1 MTNLLVKWFIKDNQ
15 NIQNSKVRENY
26 GKLGGIVGIII
37 NCLLFAG
44 KFLVGTLF
52 QSVSIVADAVN
63 NLSDAGSSVI
73 SLVSFKLSNKPADRK
88 HPFGHARMEYIA
100 SLVVAFLILMLGFE
114 LVRSSVDKIF
124 RPDAI
129 RFSYIT
135 VAVLV
140 ISIFAK
146 LWLYLFNRKLGK
158 KIDSTV
164 MQATAAD
171 SLSDVAATS
180 GVLISTIV
188 SPLLHFQLD
197 GYMGVAVAVFIIISG
212 INILRDTMD
221 HLLGQAPDAAFIESV
236 NSYIMKYDGILGTHD
251 LMVHS
256 YGPQR
261 CFASVHAEVDA
272 GEDILKSH
280 DIIDNIERDIE
291 TDMGIH
297 LVIHLDPIV
306 TGDETVNELRDF
318 TQKIV
323 KKIDPVL
330 SIHDFR
336 VVIGNTHS
344 NLIFDIVV
352 PFEFSMGDDEIIS
365 AVKEKIAQR
374 DQTLY
379 AVITLDRS

>member
-1 MTNLLVKWFIKDNQ
+1 
-15 NIQNSKVRENY
+15 
-26 GKLGGIVGIII
+26 
-37 NCLLFAG
+37 
-44 KFLVGTLF
+44 
-52 QSVSIVADAVN
+52 
-63 NLSDAGSSVI
+63 
-73 SLVSFKLSNKPADRK
+73 
-88 HPFGHARMEYIA
+88 
-100 SLVVAFLILMLGFE
+100 MLGFE

-140 ISIFAK
+140 ISILAK
-146 LWLYLFNRKLGK
+146 LWLFLFNRKLGK

-188 SPLLHFQLD
+188 SPLLYFQLD

-323 KKIDPVL
+323 KKNRPGTVD
-330 SIHDFR
+330 S
-336 VVIGNTHS
+336 
-344 NLIFDIVV
+344 
-352 PFEFSMGDDEIIS
+352 
-365 AVKEKIAQR
+365 
-374 DQTLY
+374 
-379 AVITLDRS
+379 